1 MSNKLREILAVGA
14 ALALGVALAGCGQAA
29 PAPNVVVDAQE
40 ASHTITV
47 TATSEVKVVPDM
59 ASFGVTI
66 NTTGDE
72 AQEAQRANDEL
83 VNAVVD
89 RLKAGGVPAESIQTT
104 YTWVN
109 PNWTYDEETGE
120 ERVVDYEAYTHLQ
133 VSDVTIDDAAQL
145 MRAVVDA
152 GATGIDGISY
162 YSSDYD
168 KAYEEALAA
177 AVEASRPKA
186 EAIAQAS
193 GVELGSIIGVTEG
206 YQDTSVRYVAEAEEA
221 AMDAGGGEFDAAKI
235 EPGQVAIEASVTVSY
250 AIG

>member
-1 MSNKLREILAVGA
+1 MSDRFKGMLAAGA
-14 ALALGVALAGCGQAA
+14 ALALGIALAGCGQAA
-29 PAPNVVVDAQE
+29 PAPNVIVDAQE
-40 ASHTITV
+40 ASHAITV

-59 ASFGVTI
+59 ASFGVTV

-89 RLKAGGVPAESIQTT
+89 RLKAEGVPAESIQTT

-120 ERVVDYEAYTHLQ
+120 ERVVNYEAYTRLQ
-133 VSDVTIDDAAQL
+133 VSDVTIDDATLL
-145 MRAVVDA
+145 MRSVVDA
-152 GATGIDGISY
+152 GATGIDGLSY
-162 YSSDYD
+162 YSSNYD
-168 KAYEEALAA
+168 EAYEEALAA

-206 YQDTSVRYVAEAEEA
+206 YQDTSVRYAAETEEAE
-221 AMDAGGGEFDAAKI
+221 MDAGGGELKVADI